1 MSELQ
6 RSEFLYAYREEVPQS
21 WHLQP
26 HVHSHHELVIVVG
39 GSQRAQFLGRT
50 ETSGPAFSLFFP
62 AGQAHEQWA
71 IRKPKLQ

>member
-21 WHLQP
+21 WHVQP

-39 GSQRAQFLGRT
+39 GNQRARFLGRT
-50 ETSGPAFSLFFP
+50 ETSA
-62 AGQAHEQWA
+62 AW
-71 IRKPKLQ
+71 